1 LCNELFEGWPFEK
14 AFDLVAEVGCHGV
27 EIAPFTFGRLVTD
40 VPADERASVR
50 KLAGDR
56 GLEIVGL
63 HWLLARTEG
72 FYLNHP
78 DAEIRGRTIAYLKEL
93 ARCCADLGGRIMVF
107 GSPKQRNVPSGLSY
121 QEAWDLAKESFSE
134 ALPVFAE
141 LGVTLC
147 VEPLS
152 TEETD
157 FINTAAEAIKLVD
170 EIGHSN
176 FKMMLDVK
184 AMCSEPRP
192 LPEIIESA
200 AGYFKHFHANDA
212 NLRGPGFGDTDFR
225 PIEAALRKVGYDGY
239 VSVEVFDFSPDPE
252 TIARKSIAY
261 LKDVFG
267 RG

>member
-1 LCNELFEGWPFEK
+1 MCNELFEGWPFEK
-14 AFDLVAEVGCHGV
+14 AFDLVADVGCQGV

-50 KLAGDR
+50 KMAKVR

-63 HWLLARTEG
+63 HWLLAHTEG

-78 DAEIRGRTIAYLKEL
+78 DAEIRGRTVAYLKEL

-107 GSPKQRNVPSGLSY
+107 GSPKQRSVLPGLNY
-121 QEAWDLAKESFSE
+121 QDAWDLAKEALGQ
-134 ALPVFAE
+134 ALPTFADA
-141 LGVTLC
+141 GITLC
-147 VEPLS
+147 IEPLGPQ
-152 TEETD
+152 ETD
-157 FINTAAEAIKLVD
+157 FINTAAEAMKLVD
-170 EIGHSN
+170 EIAHPN
-176 FKMMLDVK
+176 LKIMLDVK
-184 AMCSEPRP
+184 AMSTEPRP
-192 LPEIIESA
+192 IPEIIQSA

-261 LKDVFG
+261 LKGIFG
-267 RG
+267 S

>member
-1 LCNELFEGWPFEK
+1 M
-14 AFDLVAEVGCHGV
+14 

-40 VPADERASVR
+40 VPADERATVR
-50 KLAGDR
+50 KMAESR

-78 DAEIRGRTIAYLKEL
+78 DAEIRGRTVAYLRDL